1 MPIGYL
7 RHLFYGFL
15 FLCGIACVVF
25 ASQQQR
31 YARFLAEGKRAVME
45 RRFDSQDYT
54 RARHIWF
61 ASQDTLRFNQGVL
74 AHTAGNLAHATD
86 SFRHVSHHT
95 RSADLQMQA
104 LYNLGVV
111 LLQLQEA
118 KGAVELFKEALR
130 LNPRDTDAKFV
141 LERLYHTLQP
151 QEGTRQAATGE
162 PDSSLKP
169 DGKGALKQAPGLR
182 QEQGQ
187 GQATPEAGQ
196 GRSAPRPGI

>member
-1 MPIGYL
+1 
-7 RHLFYGFL
+7 
-15 FLCGIACVVF
+15 VT
-25 ASQQQR
+25 
-31 YARFLAEGKRAVME
+31 EK
-45 RRFDSQDYT
+45 RFDSQDYT

-61 ASQDTLRFNQGVL
+61 ASQDTLLFNQGVL
-74 AHTAGNLAHATD
+74 AHTAGNLARATD
-86 SFRHVSHHT
+86 SFQQVSHHA

-130 LNPRDTDAKFV
+130 LNPHDTDAKVV

-162 PDSSLKP
+162 PDSSTKP
-169 DGKGALKQAPGLR
+169 DRKGTLKQAPGL
-182 QEQGQ
+182 
-187 GQATPEAGQ
+187 GQADPEAGQ

>member
-1 MPIGYL
+1 MLTKRLKHP
-7 RHLFYGFL
+7 FYCLL

-25 ASQQQR
+25 AFQQQR
-31 YARFLAEGKRAVME
+31 YAHFLAEGKRAVLE

-61 ASQDTLRFNQGVL
+61 ANQDTLLFNQGVL
-74 AHTAGNLAHATD
+74 AYTAGNLAQATD
-86 SFRHVSHHT
+86 SFQQVSHQA
-95 RSADLQMQA
+95 RSDALQMQA
-104 LYNLGVV
+104 LYNLGVL

-118 KGAVELFKEALR
+118 KGAVELLKEALR
-130 LNPRDTDAKFV
+130 LDPHDTDAKVV

-151 QEGTRQAATGE
+151 QDGTRQAATGE

-169 DGKGALKQAPGLR
+169 DKKGALQQAPGL
-182 QEQGQ
+182 GQ
-187 GQATPEAGQ
+187 GDPEAGQ